1 MANLVNLVHV
11 SCDPEVREE
20 LLDKLWVNV
29 HNAREEEHCYQ
40 FEVSVSG
47 DDPNAFIFYEVYK
60 DEAALAWHKEQQYFL
75 DYFAVV
81 EKFGDKV
88 NRSFKTYWVEDN

>member
-11 SCDPEVREE
+11 SCDPSIREE
-20 LLDKLWVNV
+20 LLEKLWVNV

-40 FEVSVSG
+40 FDVSVQS

-60 DEAALAWHKEQQYFL
+60 DEAALALHKEQQYFL
-75 DYFAVV
+75 DYFKIVTDL
-81 EKFGDKV
+81 GDKV
-88 NRSFKTYWVEDN
+88 KRSFVTYWIEDR

>member
-11 SCDPEVREE
+11 SCDPSVREE

-29 HNAREEEHCYQ
+29 LQARQEEGCFQ
-40 FEVSVSG
+40 FDVSVKS

-60 DEAALAWHKEQQYFL
+60 DEAALAVHKEQQYFL
-75 DYFAVV
+75 DYFQFVTDMG
-81 EKFGDKV
+81 EKV
-88 NRSFKTYWVEDN
+88 NRTFTIYWVEDR

>member
-20 LLDKLWVNV
+20 LLDKLWINV

-40 FEVSVSG
+40 FEVSVAG
-47 DDPNAFIFYEVYK
+47 DDPNAFI
-60 DEAALAWHKEQQYFL
+60 
-75 DYFAVV
+75 
-81 EKFGDKV
+81 
-88 NRSFKTYWVEDN
+88 

>member
-11 SCDPEVREE
+11 SCDASIREE

-29 HNAREEEHCYQ
+29 HAAREEEGCYQ
-40 FEVSVSG
+40 FDVSVQS

-60 DEAALAWHKEQQYFL
+60 DEAALGWHKEQQYFL
-75 DYFAVV
+75 DYFKIVTDL
-81 EKFGDKV
+81 GDKV
-88 NRSFKTYWVEDN
+88 NRSFVTYWVEDK